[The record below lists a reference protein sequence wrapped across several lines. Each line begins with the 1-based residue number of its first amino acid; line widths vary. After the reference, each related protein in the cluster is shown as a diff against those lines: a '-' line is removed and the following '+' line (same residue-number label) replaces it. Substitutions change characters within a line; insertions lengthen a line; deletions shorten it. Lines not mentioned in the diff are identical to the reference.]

1 LINNRS
7 QKYSLAPPAFA
18 TYIERRM
25 LKVSFP
31 CLRGKDDG
39 WEHRGERAGVK
50 GNGFACFILKT
61 RSSFVPLTATTA
73 VSGGMSIVASSL
85 AAATAA
91 LSATLEF
98 DFRRPLATP
107 GGTPRRRKIKSFK
120 QRCAARAP
128 SWRTHHGH

>member
-1 LINNRS
+1 MG
-7 QKYSLAPPAFA
+7 AP
-18 TYIERRM
+18 
-25 LKVSFP
+25 
-31 CLRGKDDG
+31 
-39 WEHRGERAGVK
+39 GEGAGVK
-50 GNGFACFILKT
+50 GNDFACFILKI

-107 GGTPRRRKIKSFK
+107 GATPVTQNKIIQATMRS
-120 QRCAARAP
+120 ARAISEDAP
-128 SWRTHHGH
+128 WP